1 MAATGASGWRRQSRC
16 RLPQR
21 FPEWGGCICIHGV
34 ATAGDAGL
42 PANTPVLR
50 QPSLPI
56 EPARLRRVKS
66 QAMTSR
72 APATQTAAV
81 LPLTTAPLLAVPIVR
96 YRLTFAPADG
106 WRGAEGTAWRGGFGH
121 ALRAR
126 VCRTGAPNCD
136 GCPFTD
142 TCAFPLFFPAAVKD
156 RADVDADERIVPLA
170 LDAGG
175 TGKSPWLECT
185 LLGPGTA
192 HAAMVVQ
199 ALAMAADN
207 GIGPA
212 RTRLRAAQIAQEQP
226 PGSNQ
231 WSPTLNNPAPVP
243 PPPELPAG
251 TIALHLRSPLRLRH
265 EGVYIRPET
274 FTFAD
279 LASSLLRRASALL
292 AQAGLTAQIDYRRL
306 GAMARAV
313 LWRSTDL
320 RWEEFER
327 RSDVQ
332 QSTMKVG
339 GIVGHCSLDS
349 AGLEPFW
356 PLLWLGQWLRAGK
369 FTSAGFGRYTLS
381 ADA

>member
-1 MAATGASGWRRQSRC
+1 M
-16 RLPQR
+16 
-21 FPEWGGCICIHGV
+21 
-34 ATAGDAGL
+34 
-42 PANTPVLR
+42 
-50 QPSLPI
+50 
-56 EPARLRRVKS
+56 
-66 QAMTSR
+66 
-72 APATQTAAV
+72 

-96 YRLTFAPADG
+96 YRLTFASADG

-136 GCPFTD
+136 GCPFID

-231 WSPTLNNPAPVP
+231 WSPTLSNPAPVP
-243 PPPELPAG
+243 APPELPAG
-251 TIALHLRSPLRLRH
+251 AITLHLRSPLRLRH

-279 LASSLLRRASALL
+279 LASSLLRRSSALL
-292 AQAGLTAQIDYRRL
+292 AQSGLTAPIDYRRL

-313 LWRSTDL
+313 MWRSTNL
-320 RWEEFER
+320 RWEEIER
-327 RSDVQ
+327 RSEVQ

-339 GIVGHCSLDS
+339 GIVGHCRLDS

-369 FTSAGFGRYTLS
+369 FSSAGFGRYTLS